1 MKRKYLTGLLAT
13 LALASVGT
21 MAATAYAA
29 ESTQPASLTPASG
42 ARWYKLDTEA
52 YKGKQDDIWFVD
64 KQLGFYVN
72 GKGKIWRTRDGGGHW
87 DKVLEQPGTY
97 FRTIAM
103 LDARHGY
110 AGNIGT
116 DYFPGVTD
124 NTPLY
129 ETTDGGD
136 SWHAVKDLPGAPV
149 RGLCAID
156 VLKTHFINAG
166 VLEERTLV
174 HAGGRVG
181 GPAYLLRSLDGG
193 KTWTN
198 IDMNPDVAMIV
209 DVKFFDE
216 MNGIVFAGSDAD
228 IERSHALIVATH
240 DGGKTW
246 QKVYESDRPF
256 ELTWK
261 GSFPTRDIGYATIQ
275 NYNEDKAETQRRIVK
290 TTDGGKHWQELPL
303 VDDAAV
309 REFGIGFANAKLGW
323 VGTTKGG
330 FETRDGGLHWS
341 PIEFG
346 KAVNKIRILP
356 DGATFQAYAIGAD
369 VYKFDIAPSD
379 LPAQTAT
386 PVTVG
391 KP

>member
-1 MKRKYLTGLLAT
+1 MKAALFATLTVALLTACADLTSVSSSTNAVLTPREGANWHKLAT
-13 LALASVGT
+13 
-21 MAATAYAA
+21 
-29 ESTQPASLTPASG
+29 E
-42 ARWYKLDTEA
+42 E

-64 KQLGFYVN
+64 QKLGFYVN
-72 GKGKIWRTRDGGGHW
+72 GKGKIWRTRDGGSSW
-87 DKVLEQPGTY
+87 TKVLEQPGTY

-103 LDARHGY
+103 VDAQHGF

-124 NTPLY
+124 TTPLY
-129 ETTDGGD
+129 ETSDGGD
-136 SWHAVKDLPGAPV
+136 SWHAVKDLPGPPV
-149 RGLCAID
+149 KGMCAID
-156 VLKTHFINAG
+156 VLKTRFINAG
-166 VLEERTLV
+166 VLQERTIV

-198 IDMNPDVAMIV
+198 IDMNPWVAMIV

-240 DGGKTW
+240 DGGQTW
-246 QKVYESDRPF
+246 QKVYESTRPF

-261 GSFPTRDIGYATIQ
+261 GSFPSRNVGFATIQ
-275 NYNEDKAETQRRIVK
+275 NYNDDKQETLRRIVK
-290 TTDGGKHWQELPL
+290 TVDGGKTWTELPL
-303 VDDAAV
+303 VNDAGV
-309 REFGIGFANAKLGW
+309 SEFGVGFANESLGW

-330 FETRDGGLHWS
+330 FETRDGGLHWTHVDL
-341 PIEFG
+341 G
-346 KAVNKIRILP
+346 RNVNKVRILP
-356 DGATFQAYAIGAD
+356 DGSHFTAFAVGAD
-369 VYKFDIAPSD
+369 VYKYDLAPSN
-379 LPAQTAT
+379 TAA
-386 PVTVG
+386 VDSSKIEVS